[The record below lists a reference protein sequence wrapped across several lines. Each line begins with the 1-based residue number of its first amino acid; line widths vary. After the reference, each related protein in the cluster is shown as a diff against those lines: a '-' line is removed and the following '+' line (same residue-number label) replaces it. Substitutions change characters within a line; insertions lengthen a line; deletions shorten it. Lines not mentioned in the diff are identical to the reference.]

1 MRRNAEARPGG
12 LRRFKQKDG
21 SHIMNQTWLTVVTL
35 AAVGVLVSGIIE
47 LLLTKALKMA
57 VSKSEEHSRT
67 IREQGKVN
75 HGIYGESASGGRHGL
90 RLCENEKR

>member
-1 MRRNAEARPGG
+1 MRRDAEARPGG
-12 LRRFKQKDG
+12 LERFKQEDG

-35 AAVGVLVSGIIE
+35 AAVGVFGSGVIE
-47 LLLTKALKMA
+47 LLSTTR
-57 VSKSEEHSRT
+57 SKFAARKREEHFGT